1 MNNDLKLNK
10 EQKEAIEYGEGPLL
24 IVAGAGTGKTT
35 VLTQRAF
42 YLLEKK
48 ACPRQ
53 AAGVAMDLQA
63 ENVLA
68 LTFTEKAAN
77 EMEER
82 LDVLLPYAYTDL
94 WVMTFHSF
102 CQRILE
108 DNGLDIGL
116 PSNFKVLDQTGIW
129 MLIRKNLDRFDLDY
143 YRPLGN
149 PTKFI
154 KEMIKHFSRCKDEL
168 IQTKNYLEYAEKI
181 RLNQGQRL
189 DEETQFE
196 TKRLEE
202 IANAYH
208 TYQQIL
214 LDEEVLDFGDL
225 INYTIKLFK
234 ERPNIL
240 KKYREQFKYILVDE
254 FQDTNYAQYELV
266 KLLAHPKN
274 NITVVGDD
282 DQSIYAFRGSSMNNI
297 LGFKKDYP
305 NTQEIFLTQNYRSA
319 QNVLDLAY
327 DFIQQNNPNRL
338 EIKLSQ
344 GKNKLSKKLQAFS
357 SEAGEIE
364 VIKAQ
369 TENDEVN
376 ELIKKIY
383 SVLKKEKDLSWND
396 FAILVRSNSQAKP
409 FTIGLEEANIP
420 YNFVAS
426 SGLYEKEIVMDIM
439 AYLKLLDNYHESSAV
454 WRVLNLK
461 CFDINPRQ
469 AVNFSHMARKK
480 TVSLYEVIKNHHAYL
495 KLSENT
501 IKAIEKITGLV
512 DKHSRLISEQ
522 SVWKIIWAFL
532 IDSGYLKWIDA
543 LSEARKQEIFS
554 YLNQFYKKVQVFE
567 KQSDSP
573 KVKDF
578 LEFFKLETESGE
590 KGKLASS
597 IDDGPESVKVMTV
610 HGAKGLEFKYVFVV
624 GLVDKRFP
632 SLERSEKIQIP
643 DALIKETLLEGDIHL
658 QEERRLFYVA
668 MTRAK
673 KGLYFTWA
681 LDYGGM
687 RLKRPSIFLK
697 ELNLIKL
704 EEDLAKDNQIDF
716 NKLSSEIFEDTRKI
730 NKEDLQKLLPKQFS
744 FSQLNAYN
752 TCPRQYYYAH
762 ILKIP
767 SLGKHVF
774 SYGKSMHLT
783 LQKFFQL
790 IKFREEKA
798 QGDLFATTKIKDT
811 QNKKSRL
818 PVSLEELLKIYED
831 VWIDDWYE
839 NKKDKKEYLKKG
851 RETLR
856 EIYKDF
862 EKNPPQVKFLE
873 KGFNVH
879 FGDYS
884 FKGNID
890 RVDKIKGGIQLVD
903 YKTGKTKEK
912 LSLADKEQLLIYQMA
927 FEEVFKEKVKNLKFH
942 YLNNNSQIDFLG
954 TDKELEKIREKLI
967 QTIKKINTCNFQ
979 AKPSEYKCQYCDF
992 KDICPFKI

>member
-1 MNNDLKLNK
+1 MDNDLKLNK

-48 ACPRQ
+48 NLKA
-53 AAGVAMDLQA
+53 D
-63 ENVLA
+63 NVLA

-82 LDVLLPYAYTDL
+82 LDRILPYGYADL
-94 WVMTFHSF
+94 WVMTFHGF

-143 YRPLGN
+143 YQPLGN

-168 IQTKNYLEYAEKI
+168 IQPQDYLDYAEKV
-181 RLNQGQRL
+181 RLNQGQRA

-225 INYTIKLFK
+225 INYCFKLFK

-266 KLLAHPKN
+266 KLLSHPKN

-305 NTQEIFLTQNYRSA
+305 QTKEIFLTQNYRSA

-344 GKNKLSKKLQAFS
+344 GKNKLSKKLRAFS
-357 SEAGEIE
+357 IETGEIE
-364 VIKAQ
+364 VIRAQ
-369 TENDEVN
+369 TENDEVK
-376 ELIKKIY
+376 ELIQKIHQI
-383 SVLKKEKDLSWND
+383 LKKEKGLSWND

-461 CFDINPRQ
+461 CFDINPHQ

-480 TVSLYEVIKNHHAYL
+480 TVSLYEVIKNHHVYL

-543 LSEARKQEIFS
+543 LNEARKQEIFS
-554 YLNQFYKKVQVFE
+554 YLNQFYRKVQVFE
-567 KQSDSP
+567 KGSNSP

-578 LEFFKLETESGE
+578 LEFFKLEIESGE

-610 HGAKGLEFKYVFVV
+610 HGAKGLEFKYVFVA

-643 DALIKETLLEGDIHL
+643 NELIKETLLEGDVHL

-716 NKLSSEIFEDTRKI
+716 NKLSSEISEDTRKI

-744 FSQLNAYN
+744 FSQLTAYN

-767 SLGKHVF
+767 TLGKHVF
-774 SYGKSMHLT
+774 SYGRSMHLA

-798 QGDLFATTKIKDT
+798 QGNLFTAPRAKDS
-811 QNKKSRL
+811 QNEKNKL

-839 NKKDKKEYLKKG
+839 NKKDKKEYLKQG

-856 EIYKDF
+856 EIYKDIA
-862 EKNPPQVKFLE
+862 KNPPQVKFLE

-879 FGDYS
+879 FGDHS

-890 RVDKIKGGIQLVD
+890 RVDKIKGGVQLVD

-927 FEEVFKEKVKNLKFH
+927 FEEVFKEKVKNLKFY
-942 YLNNNSQIDFLG
+942 YLNSNKQIDFLG

-992 KDICPFKI
+992 KDICPFRF